1 MGEENVEINNENYCD
16 LCTLSTIFKV
26 NTLKKCLVHYL
37 LLHSRYIDLIIKLMI
52 EQKNVKTTELFLND
66 IIRIS

>member
-26 NTLKKCLVHYL
+26 NTLKKCLVNYL
-37 LLHSRYIDLIIKLMI
+37 LLHSRNKDLIIKLMI
-52 EQKNVKTTELFLND
+52 NQKMLKQQNYF
-66 IIRIS
+66 